1 MPKVTAGELREAYGL
16 SNCYGEVSYTIHVN
30 EAAAQINAREARI
43 AELERECQAALQRAL
58 LATQEA
64 RHADQQLAQLRSAL
78 GKNATVPRQRLRT
91 VATG

>member
-1 MPKVTAGELREAYGL
+1 MAKVTAGELREAYGL
-16 SNCYGEVSYTIHVN
+16 RNCYGEVSYTIHVN

-58 LATQEA
+58 IATQEA
-64 RHADQQLAQLRSAL
+64 QHADQQLAQLRSASV
-78 GKNATVPRQRLRT
+78 KNVSTPRRRLRT